1 MDGEMTPALHSIQR
15 YMIVGMVIVGFVT
28 FGIGG
33 WATTSELTGA
43 VIGQGVLV
51 VDSSVKK
58 VQHPTGGVVGEL
70 RVREGDKVLA
80 GDILLRLDET
90 QTLANATIV
99 SKSFDELMARQ
110 ARLEAERDNADQITF
125 PKLLLERTRD
135 PASEAARA
143 IAAEQSLFDLR
154 RQARGGQKAQLK
166 ERSAQLQEEI
176 KGYLGQAE
184 AKQREVDFV
193 HKELEGVRTLFE
205 KKLVPM
211 NRLTALERDTAR
223 LEGERSQLSGM
234 TAQAKGKIAEIE
246 LQIIQIDQDLRTEVG
261 KDLIETRSKISE
273 LAERKTAAVDQL
285 YRIDI
290 RAPQSGRVHQLAV
303 HTVGGVISPGEQ
315 IMLIVPDADALAV
328 EVKIAPRDI
337 DQVYV
342 GQAAS
347 MRFAAFDQKTTPEI
361 EGDVSLV
368 SADLMQDQRTGASY
382 YTARVLLRPEEL
394 ARLGNAKL
402 LPGMP
407 VDVFIKTPGRTA
419 LSYLIK
425 PLRDQAER
433 AFKER

>member
-33 WATTSELTGA
+33 WAATSELTGA

-99 SKSFDELMARQ
+99 SKSFDELVARQ

-143 IAAEQSLFDLR
+143 IAAERSLFDLR

-205 KKLVPM
+205 KRLVPM

-290 RAPQSGRVHQLAV
+290 RAPQSGRVHQLTV

-361 EGDVSLV
+361 EGEVSLV
-368 SADLMQDQRTGASY
+368 SADLTQEQRTGTSY
-382 YTARVLLRPEEL
+382 YTARVLLKPEEL

>member
-1 MDGEMTPALHSIQR
+1 
-15 YMIVGMVIVGFVT
+15 
-28 FGIGG
+28 
-33 WATTSELTGA
+33 LTGA

-70 RVREGDKVLA
+70 RVREGDKVIA

-99 SKSFDELMARQ
+99 SKSFDELVARQ
-110 ARLEAERDNADQITF
+110 ARLEAERDNADQISF
-125 PKLLLERTRD
+125 PKVLLERTRD
-135 PASEAARA
+135 SASEAARA
-143 IAAEQSLFDLR
+143 IAAERSLFDLR
-154 RQARGGQKAQLK
+154 RQARSGQKAQLK

-193 HKELEGVRTLFE
+193 HKELEGIRTLFE
-205 KKLVPM
+205 KRLVPM

-290 RAPQSGRVHQLAV
+290 RAPQSGRVHQLTV

-361 EGDVSLV
+361 EGEVSLV
-368 SADLMQDQRTGASY
+368 SADLTQDQRTGMSY
-382 YTARVLLRPEEL
+382 YTARVLLKPEEV

>member
-15 YMIVGMVIVGFVT
+15 YMIAGMVIVGFVT

-33 WATTSELTGA
+33 WAATSELTGA

-99 SKSFDELMARQ
+99 SKSFDELVARQ

-143 IAAEQSLFDLR
+143 IAAERSLFDLR

-205 KKLVPM
+205 KRLVPM

-361 EGDVSLV
+361 EGEVSLV
-368 SADLMQDQRTGASY
+368 SADLVQEQRTGMSY
-382 YTARVLLRPEEL
+382 YTARVLLNPEEV

>member
-33 WATTSELTGA
+33 WAATSELTGA

-99 SKSFDELMARQ
+99 SKSFDELVARQ

-143 IAAEQSLFDLR
+143 IAAERSLFDLR

-205 KKLVPM
+205 KRLVPM

-290 RAPQSGRVHQLAV
+290 RAPQSGRVHQLSV

-361 EGDVSLV
+361 EGEVSLV
-368 SADLMQDQRTGASY
+368 SADLMQDQRTGTSY
-382 YTARVLLRPEEL
+382 YTARVLLNPEEV

>member
-33 WATTSELTGA
+33 WAATSELTGA

-99 SKSFDELMARQ
+99 SKSFDELVARQ

-143 IAAEQSLFDLR
+143 IAAERSLFDLR

-205 KKLVPM
+205 KRLVPM

-290 RAPQSGRVHQLAV
+290 RAPQTGRVHQLTV

-361 EGDVSLV
+361 EGEVSLV
-368 SADLMQDQRTGASY
+368 SADLVQEQRTGMSY
-382 YTARVLLRPEEL
+382 YTARVLLNPEEV
-394 ARLGNAKL
+394 ARLGSAKL

-407 VDVFIKTPGRTA
+407 VDVFIKTPGRTP

>member
-33 WATTSELTGA
+33 WAATSELTGA

-99 SKSFDELMARQ
+99 SKSFDELVARQ

-143 IAAEQSLFDLR
+143 IAAERSLFDLR

-193 HKELEGVRTLFE
+193 HKELEGIRTLFE
-205 KKLVPM
+205 KRLVPM

-290 RAPQSGRVHQLAV
+290 RAPQSGRVHQLTV

-361 EGDVSLV
+361 EGEVSLV
-368 SADLMQDQRTGASY
+368 SADLTQDQRTGTSY
-382 YTARVLLRPEEL
+382 YTARVLLNPEEV